1 MWIIQFFFQIVL
13 SLFAVIQVENKMN
26 ADYNNDNYTY
36 DAEDENQLT
45 LPAGFP
51 YLVNDTTTNTQ
62 LSFATY
68 SAFQNLLYG
77 DTLLAWVDGQDSSD
91 LRISYR

>member
-1 MWIIQFFFQIVL
+1 MNCSVFFFFQIVL
-13 SLFAVIQVENKMN
+13 SLFAVIQVENKTN
-26 ADYNNDNYTY
+26 ADYNNEAYTY
-36 DAEDENQLT
+36 DAGDKDQLT

-51 YLVNDTTTNTQ
+51 YLVDNTNTR

-77 DTLLAWVDGQDSSD
+77 DTLA
-91 LRISYR
+91 

>member
-1 MWIIQFFFQIVL
+1 M
-13 SLFAVIQVENKMN
+13 KD
-26 ADYNNDNYTY
+26 DYNNKTYTY
-36 DAEDENQLT
+36 VAEDENQLT

-51 YLVNDTTTNTQ
+51 YLVNDTNTH

-77 DTLLAWVDGQDSSD
+77 DTLA
-91 LRISYR
+91 

>member
-1 MWIIQFFFQIVL
+1 
-13 SLFAVIQVENKMN
+13 MN

-51 YLVNDTTTNTQ
+51 SYSVDDTITNTQ

-77 DTLLAWVDGQDSSD
+77 DTLLA
-91 LRISYR
+91 

>member
-1 MWIIQFFFQIVL
+1 MRDFNCSIIIL
-13 SLFAVIQVENKMN
+13 SRTGRVENKMKD
-26 ADYNNDNYTY
+26 DYNNKTYTY
-36 DAEDENQLT
+36 VAEDENQLT

-51 YLVNDTTTNTQ
+51 YLVNDTNTH

-77 DTLLAWVDGQDSSD
+77 DTLA
-91 LRISYR
+91 